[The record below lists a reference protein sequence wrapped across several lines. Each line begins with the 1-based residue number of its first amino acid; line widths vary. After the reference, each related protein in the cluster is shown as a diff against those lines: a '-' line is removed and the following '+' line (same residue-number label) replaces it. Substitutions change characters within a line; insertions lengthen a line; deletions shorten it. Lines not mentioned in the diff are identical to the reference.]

1 MDIIEDMRQQKAVY
15 WAPEGVDQFNRRTYA
30 APVEIDCRWVDK
42 REIFRT
48 KDGQE
53 KVSKSIVYP
62 DRVLDEEGGVLREGT
77 LAELTSTTAPFEN
90 TNTWEIQA
98 FGKTPTLDNDAIL
111 YTAML

>member
-1 MDIIEDMRQQKAVY
+1 MDIIESMRVQKAVY
-15 WAPEGVDQFNRRTYA
+15 WAPTGTDQFNRRTYA
-30 APVEIDCRWVDK
+30 APVEIDCRWVDV

-53 KVSKSIVYP
+53 KVSKSKVYA

-77 LAELTSTTAPFEN
+77 LAELSSTLPFEN
-90 TNTWEIQA
+90 TNTWEIQS
-98 FGKTPTLDNDAIL
+98 FGKLPTLDGDDIL